1 MEHLALEIL
10 SREKNGASQYAW
22 LPENASIS
30 ITDTSEIFDKGNLW
44 SHDFQL
50 NIPANAHIFG
60 TAGEMHGS
68 RLHEQI
74 DKRKARLW
82 VEGLPLFLGYL
93 RLADEVEVDKDG
105 NVDVTFESGQKT
117 FEEMIEGAKAN
128 QVPISD
134 DILIGMAVDREREL
148 LRTNVEIRVSHL
160 SNIDRTFGYPPTYL
174 LLNNARLVS
183 KDFKS
188 QIFPKFVRPD
198 GTWKESD
205 TDDEYTLSVADT
217 INTDIAY
224 DDGHPYC
231 NVTICY
237 QDREYKSNGSS
248 MEENAIR
255 GYHVSSPRR
264 INPAPNFYVL
274 YWFKLLMKHLGI
286 TIEENQMLN
295 VEDLCRLFFVNT
307 KCAYKTKDDK
317 TYRGDYMPFGK
328 STPFVPQ
335 PSTEEPSWS
344 IKAEPAWEKNF
355 YEAFDID
362 EAVITNVGVGV
373 EDVTWQPAY
382 ATSGNFPDVDIQE
395 VINGLESGFGV
406 RLAFN
411 KDYTLVRVLL
421 LRNIFRS
428 QDIHEIQGTIISAE
442 KRDNCVRGFR
452 LTYGGGEDNT
462 AYNYKGFLLAK
473 KKNEG
478 NWELPPEAH
487 DYTKFEFYENYT
499 PILNNAKCLSPTC
512 YVAMN
517 TGNSY
522 VVKID
527 EDFKDASNDPFPSLF
542 ECAQYMDAED
552 GNCTGED
559 ETIEEVH
566 INFTPAIMSA
576 VEEPSGA
583 SSTDTSLIDYSR
595 VGMNYA
601 FFISK
606 EMGVPYKNA
615 DAAAQYLGQ
624 SNNYKR
630 AIDTTP
636 SEFLEKMKDSLIYSN
651 GGYTNTKEEPKY
663 RSGLLEVATPVSFKA
678 TDENGNETISFTK
691 NGRTFTYKL
700 TGWIR
705 EGYRLYLDDNF
716 KITDEMLSPL
726 EDMDWGLSL
735 GILRG
740 STSSL
745 YAGRTIYE
753 SDTEEGEGNDYWI
766 TMPGDSASANPDICN
781 DMGELWLR
789 STMQPFTGYEYGDKL
804 LAEAGCTN
812 QCDLK
817 TRKGPHPRRPDIYNI
832 IDTYYISDRPRL
844 LLLSNEGYYATA
856 DTIMSADGDT
866 YTIWLCCVNG
876 NNALMRYD
884 FMQEY
889 ISYLQNGT
897 DDTPPTDIDTILAR
911 DAAGHTW
918 QGIYASNMIIGINP
932 TKPSDVLKNVA
943 TYYNEGNAIACYDYD
958 DETSTSGAVSLK
970 LRSEKPNPDFDPT
983 LGGVIK
989 TKTEAAK
996 AMQSLY
1002 KTANTNLL
1010 ARPIVSG
1017 ATMRAAGWSAEAG
1030 DYATIYS
1037 IGKGV
1042 EYSDGKVHEILWT
1055 PICEDGTVFSP
1066 EQLQS
1071 YVNTFE
1077 GLASSKIIAHDTQHL
1092 ILDIDTTEERAEI
1105 LHQLQAVY
1113 YAAEGEEVEP
1123 VNISA
1128 INRRYLEIT
1137 NPNLR
1142 GRGLMD
1148 QFYKEYSYWVRN
1160 ARIARMT
1167 VRMELA
1173 QLLSIDKTKRVR
1185 VGDITGFIRKM
1196 EYQVSNQSG
1205 LGLVTMEIMYI

>member
-60 TAGEMHGS
+60 TAGELHGS

-148 LRTNVEIRVSHL
+148 LRTNVEIRVTHL
-160 SNIDRTFGYPPTYL
+160 DNIDLIYGHPPTYF
-174 LLNNARLVS
+174 LLNNVRLVRN
-183 KDFKS
+183 DFNS

-205 TDDEYTLSVADT
+205 TDDEYTLSVSDT

-286 TIEENQMLN
+286 TIQENQMLN

-317 TYRGDYMPFGK
+317 TYKGDYMPFGK
-328 STPFVPQ
+328 SSPFVPQ

-344 IKAEPAWEKNF
+344 IKPTLEKSF
-355 YEAFDID
+355 SETSDID

-373 EDVTWQPAY
+373 EDITWQPAY

-406 RLAFN
+406 RLVFN

-428 QDIHEIQGTIISAE
+428 QDIHEVQGTIISAE

-499 PILNNAKCLSPTC
+499 PILNNAKRLSPTC

-576 VEEPSGA
+576 VDESSGA
-583 SSTDTSLIDYSR
+583 SSTDTLIPGIDYSR

-615 DAAAQYLGQ
+615 DSAAQYLGQ

-651 GGYTNTKEEPKY
+651 GGYTNTKEEPQY
-663 RSGLLEVATPVSFKA
+663 RSGLLEVATPVAFKA
-678 TDENGNETISFTK
+678 TDENGNEAFSFTK

-745 YAGRTIYE
+745 YAGHTIYE

-866 YTIWLCCVNG
+866 YTIWLCCVNV

-889 ISYLQNGT
+889 ISYLQNGI
-897 DDTPPTDIDTILAR
+897 DNTPPADIDAILAR

-932 TKPSDVLKNVA
+932 TKPSDILKNVA
-943 TYYNEGNAIACYDYD
+943 TNYNAGDAIVCYDYD

-970 LRSEKPNPDFDPT
+970 LRAEKPNPDFDP
-983 LGGVIK
+983 K
-989 TKTEAAK
+989 
-996 AMQSLY
+996 Q
-1002 KTANTNLL
+1002 
-1010 ARPIVSG
+1010 
-1017 ATMRAAGWSAEAG
+1017 
-1030 DYATIYS
+1030 
-1037 IGKGV
+1037 
-1042 EYSDGKVHEILWT
+1042 
-1055 PICEDGTVFSP
+1055 P
-1066 EQLQS
+1066 ES
-1071 YVNTFE
+1071 EN
-1077 GLASSKIIAHDTQHL
+1077 
-1092 ILDIDTTEERAEI
+1092 
-1105 LHQLQAVY
+1105 
-1113 YAAEGEEVEP
+1113 
-1123 VNISA
+1123 
-1128 INRRYLEIT
+1128 NRRYLEIT

-1173 QLLSIDKTKRVR
+1173 QLLGIDKTKRVR

>member
-30 ITDTSEIFDKGNLW
+30 ITDTSEIFDKGNVW

-82 VEGLPLFLGYL
+82 VEGLSLFLGYL

-148 LRTNVEIRVSHL
+148 LRLNAEIKITHRVFELFGGYTDYIGIKNV
-160 SNIDRTFGYPPTYL
+160 
-174 LLNNARLVS
+174 RLVRN
-183 KDFKS
+183 DFKS

-328 STPFVPQ
+328 SSPFVPQ

-344 IKAEPAWEKNF
+344 IKAEPTWEKSF
-355 YEAFDID
+355 FEASDTD
-362 EAVITNVGVGV
+362 EAVMTNVGVGV
-373 EDVTWQPAY
+373 ENITWQPAY

-428 QDIHEIQGTIISAE
+428 QDIHEVQGTIISAE
-442 KRDNCVRGFR
+442 KRDNCIRGFR

-499 PILNNAKCLSPTC
+499 PILNNAKRLSPTC

-566 INFTPAIMSA
+566 INFTPAFMSA
-576 VEEPSGA
+576 VFEASGNPDA
-583 SSTDTSLIDYSR
+583 NTPYPANVDYSR

-615 DAAAQYLGQ
+615 DSAAQYLGQ

-651 GGYTNTKEEPKY
+651 GGYTNTKEEPQY

-678 TDENGNETISFTK
+678 TDENGNEIISFTK
-691 NGRTFTYKL
+691 NGWTFTYKL

-726 EDMDWGLSL
+726 EDVDWGLSL

-766 TMPGDSASANPDICN
+766 TMPGDSASANPDTCN

-812 QCDLK
+812 QCNLK
-817 TRKGPHPRRPDIYNI
+817 TRKGPHPRRPDVYNI
-832 IDTYYISDRPRL
+832 IDSYYTSDRPRL

-889 ISYLQNGT
+889 ISYLQNGI
-897 DDTPPTDIDTILAR
+897 DNTPPTDIDTILAR

-970 LRSEKPNPDFDPT
+970 LRAEKPNPDFDP
-983 LGGVIK
+983 K
-989 TKTEAAK
+989 
-996 AMQSLY
+996 Q
-1002 KTANTNLL
+1002 
-1010 ARPIVSG
+1010 
-1017 ATMRAAGWSAEAG
+1017 
-1030 DYATIYS
+1030 
-1037 IGKGV
+1037 
-1042 EYSDGKVHEILWT
+1042 
-1055 PICEDGTVFSP
+1055 P
-1066 EQLQS
+1066 ES
-1071 YVNTFE
+1071 EN
-1077 GLASSKIIAHDTQHL
+1077 
-1092 ILDIDTTEERAEI
+1092 
-1105 LHQLQAVY
+1105 
-1113 YAAEGEEVEP
+1113 
-1123 VNISA
+1123 
-1128 INRRYLEIT
+1128 NRRYLEIT

-1173 QLLSIDKTKRVR
+1173 QLLDIDKTKRVR

>member
-1 MEHLALEIL
+1 MEHLTLEIL

-60 TAGEMHGS
+60 TAGELHGS

-128 QVPISD
+128 QVPIPD

-148 LRTNVEIRVSHL
+148 LRLNAEIKITHRVFEIFGGYTDYIGIKNV
-160 SNIDRTFGYPPTYL
+160 
-174 LLNNARLVS
+174 RLVS

-188 QIFPKFVRPD
+188 QIFPKYVRPD

-286 TIEENQMLN
+286 TIQENQMLN

-328 STPFVPQ
+328 SSPFVPQ

-344 IKAEPAWEKNF
+344 INAEPTWEKSF
-355 YEAFDID
+355 FEALDTD
-362 EAVITNVGVGV
+362 EAVMTNVGVGV
-373 EDVTWQPAY
+373 ENITWQPAY

-428 QDIHEIQGTIISAE
+428 QDIHEVQGTIISVE

-499 PILNNAKCLSPTC
+499 PILNNAKRLSPTC

-651 GGYTNTKEEPKY
+651 GGYTNTKEEPQY

-691 NGRTFTYKL
+691 NGRTLTYKL

-766 TMPGDSASANPDICN
+766 TMPGDAASANPDICN

-817 TRKGPHPRRPDIYNI
+817 TRKGPHPRRPDVYSI
-832 IDTYYISDRPRL
+832 IDTYYTSDRPRL

-856 DTIMSADGDT
+856 DTIMSAEGDT

-889 ISYLQNGT
+889 ISYLQNGI
-897 DDTPPTDIDTILAR
+897 DNTPPTDIDTILAR

-943 TYYNEGNAIACYDYD
+943 TNYNEGNAIVCYDYD

-970 LRSEKPNPDFDPT
+970 LRAEKPNPDFDP
-983 LGGVIK
+983 K
-989 TKTEAAK
+989 
-996 AMQSLY
+996 Q
-1002 KTANTNLL
+1002 
-1010 ARPIVSG
+1010 
-1017 ATMRAAGWSAEAG
+1017 
-1030 DYATIYS
+1030 
-1037 IGKGV
+1037 
-1042 EYSDGKVHEILWT
+1042 
-1055 PICEDGTVFSP
+1055 P
-1066 EQLQS
+1066 ES
-1071 YVNTFE
+1071 EN
-1077 GLASSKIIAHDTQHL
+1077 
-1092 ILDIDTTEERAEI
+1092 
-1105 LHQLQAVY
+1105 
-1113 YAAEGEEVEP
+1113 
-1123 VNISA
+1123 
-1128 INRRYLEIT
+1128 NRRYLEIT
-1137 NPNLR
+1137 NPRLR

-1173 QLLSIDKTKRVR
+1173 QLLNIDKTKRVR
-1185 VGDITGFIRKM
+1185 VGNIIGFIRKM

>member
-1 MEHLALEIL
+1 MEHLTLEIL

-60 TAGEMHGS
+60 TAGELHGS

-128 QVPISD
+128 QVPIPD

-148 LRTNVEIRVSHL
+148 LRLNAEIKITHRVFELFGGYTDYTGIKNV
-160 SNIDRTFGYPPTYL
+160 
-174 LLNNARLVS
+174 RLVS

-286 TIEENQMLN
+286 TIQENQMLN

-328 STPFVPQ
+328 SSPFVPQ

-344 IKAEPAWEKNF
+344 INAEPTWEKSF
-355 YEAFDID
+355 FEALDTD
-362 EAVITNVGVGV
+362 EAVMTNVGVGV
-373 EDVTWQPAY
+373 ENITWQPAY

-428 QDIHEIQGTIISAE
+428 QDIQVVQGTIISAE

-487 DYTKFEFYENYT
+487 DYTKFEFHENYT
-499 PILNNAKCLSPTC
+499 PILNNAKRLSPTC

-576 VEEPSGA
+576 VDETSGA
-583 SSTDTSLIDYSR
+583 PSTDTLIPSIDYSR

-636 SEFLEKMKDSLIYSN
+636 SEFLEKMKDSLIQSN
-651 GGYTNTKEEPKY
+651 GGYTNTKEEPQY

-691 NGRTFTYKL
+691 NGRTLTYKL

-766 TMPGDSASANPDICN
+766 TMPGDAASANPDICN

-817 TRKGPHPRRPDIYNI
+817 TRKGPHPRRPDVYSI
-832 IDTYYISDRPRL
+832 IDTYYTSDRPRL

-856 DTIMSADGDT
+856 DTIMSAEGDT

-889 ISYLQNGT
+889 ISYLQNGI
-897 DDTPPTDIDTILAR
+897 DNTPPTDIDTILAR

-943 TYYNEGNAIACYDYD
+943 TNYNEGNAIVCYDYD

-970 LRSEKPNPDFDPT
+970 LRAEKPNPDFDP
-983 LGGVIK
+983 K
-989 TKTEAAK
+989 
-996 AMQSLY
+996 Q
-1002 KTANTNLL
+1002 
-1010 ARPIVSG
+1010 
-1017 ATMRAAGWSAEAG
+1017 
-1030 DYATIYS
+1030 
-1037 IGKGV
+1037 
-1042 EYSDGKVHEILWT
+1042 
-1055 PICEDGTVFSP
+1055 P
-1066 EQLQS
+1066 ES
-1071 YVNTFE
+1071 EN
-1077 GLASSKIIAHDTQHL
+1077 
-1092 ILDIDTTEERAEI
+1092 
-1105 LHQLQAVY
+1105 
-1113 YAAEGEEVEP
+1113 
-1123 VNISA
+1123 
-1128 INRRYLEIT
+1128 NRRYLEIT
-1137 NPNLR
+1137 NPRLR

-1173 QLLSIDKTKRVR
+1173 QLLNIDKTKRVR
-1185 VGDITGFIRKM
+1185 VGNIIGFIRKM